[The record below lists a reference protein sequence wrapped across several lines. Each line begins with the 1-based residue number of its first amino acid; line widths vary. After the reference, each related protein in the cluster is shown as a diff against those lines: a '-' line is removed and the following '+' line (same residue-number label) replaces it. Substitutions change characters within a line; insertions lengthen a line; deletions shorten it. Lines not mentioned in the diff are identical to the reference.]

1 MQEKCVVLQL
11 SALEQV
17 SMRVDAEHYQ
27 ERFSKNQASLVEFG
41 AIQLSELISQP
52 ILTGHTP
59 SMKVEAYY
67 GGDINFVKTD
77 NLRSFQIS
85 GQFAH
90 HLSDAGN
97 EIIKKSTLQEGDLII
112 TIIGATH
119 EIVGRVALVT
129 KEDLPA
135 NINQN
140 IALVRLKKAYS
151 PEFLSAYLNSE
162 IGKLALWYLSRQTGQ
177 VNLNCREVEQV
188 LVPNASDEF
197 VQSIQDTYKVAEA
210 YRKQSK
216 DIFVETQTL
225 LLSELNLADWQPN
238 RQTESVRNFSDVWGA
253 GRMDAEYYQPKY
265 DEIVNAIKAYPGGC
279 DTLGNLVA
287 MQKSVEVGSKEYL
300 DAGIPFVRVSNL
312 TPFEIT
318 EEKYISEDLYS
329 EISQHQPQQGEILL
343 SKDATPGIAH
353 HLDEQPRKMIPS
365 SGILRLKRKS
375 DKVNDEYL
383 TLALNSMLT
392 QEQVN
397 RDVGGS
403 VIMHWRP
410 DQVAETLIPILSRAK
425 QTEIQ
430 RKVAQSTSLRRQS
443 RELLECAKRAVEIAI
458 EQGEATAIEWLND
471 CQPTHANQPS

>member
-1 MQEKCVVLQL
+1 MNEDEIGTKIYRMNEISNIIADSTVSK
-11 SALEQV
+11 SAE
-17 SMRVDAEHYQ
+17 
-27 ERFSKNQASLVEFG
+27 
-41 AIQLSELISQP
+41 
-52 ILTGHTP
+52 
-59 SMKVEAYY
+59 
-67 GGDINFVKTD
+67 
-77 NLRSFQIS
+77 
-85 GQFAH
+85 
-90 HLSDAGN
+90 LSDD
-97 EIIKKSTLQEGDLII
+97 E
-112 TIIGATH
+112 IGAYKLQNRDVLFNRTNSL
-119 EIVGRVALVT
+119 EFVGRT
-129 KEDLPA
+129 GIFRKFRDEDVVFA
-135 NINQN
+135 SY
-140 IALVRLKKAYS
+140 LVRLLPNTNIVT
-151 PEFLSAYLNSE
+151 PEYLTAFLNTKYGTLDVKRRARISINQSNVNPEELKRVE
-162 IGKLALWYLSRQTGQ
+162 IPLLSHELQQKITLLFDEAFRLIQSHRAKYTEAQT
-177 VNLNCREVEQV
+177 
-188 LVPNASDEF
+188 
-197 VQSIQDTYKVAEA
+197 I
-210 YRKQSK
+210 
-216 DIFVETQTL
+216 
-225 LLSELNLADWQPN
+225 LLSELNLDDWQPN

-253 GRMDAEYYQPKY
+253 GRIDAEYYQPKY

-300 DAGIPFVRVSNL
+300 DEGIPFVRVSNL

-458 EQGEATAIEWLND
+458 EQGEATAMEWLND
-471 CQPTHANQPS
+471 CQQTHTNQPS